1 MDDRQ
6 YMIDQLRAL
15 TAIPSPTGMTRAAT
29 DYILH
34 ELKAL
39 GFRPTRTPKGTVL
52 CELGGSGHPLLLSAH
67 VDTLG
72 AVVRSVKSNGCLRYS
87 QIGGY
92 NDNAIENENVLIH
105 TRAGKVFSG
114 TVQSVHASRHVWGSK
129 TAEQRDDTTLE
140 IVVDEKVRSK
150 ADTEA
155 LGIRAGDIISFDP
168 RTVVTE
174 SGFIKSRH
182 LDDKASSAVLLAL
195 ARGVSER
202 RVVLKRSVTIMFS
215 VYEEVGHGASPLY
228 ARDIEDML
236 VVDMGCVG
244 DDLECREDMVSI
256 CAKDSAG
263 PFDFDFTNELI
274 GYAEKL
280 QLPYAVDVYP
290 GYSSDSATALK
301 AGMEARFALC
311 GQGVFASHGYER
323 THIDGMSATLALAT
337 AAAEADKDI

>member
-1 MDDRQ
+1 MTSRDYLIEQ
-6 YMIDQLRAL
+6 VKNL
-15 TAIPSPTGMTRAAT
+15 TAIPSPTGMTRGAT
-29 DYILH
+29 DYLLK
-34 ELKAL
+34 ELGKL
-39 GFRPTRTPKGTVL
+39 GFTPVRTPKGTVM
-52 CELGGSGHPLLLSAH
+52 CELGGDGHPLLLSAH

-72 AVVRSVKSNGCLRYS
+72 AVVRAIKPNGCLRYS

-92 NDNAIENENVLIH
+92 SDNAIENENVTIH
-105 TRAGKVFSG
+105 TRLGKTYSG
-114 TVQSVHASRHVWGSK
+114 CVQSIHASRHVWGR
-129 TAEQRDDTTLE
+129 TNGEERDDKSLE
-140 IVVDEKVRSK
+140 IVIDEKTHSK
-150 ADTEA
+150 AETEA
-155 LGIRAGDIISFDP
+155 LGICPGDFVSFDP

-174 SGFIKSRH
+174 SGYIKSRH

-195 ARGVSER
+195 ARDVAQGSLTLTR
-202 RVVLKRSVTIMFS
+202 KVTIVFT

-244 DDLECREDMVSI
+244 DDLACHEEQVSI

-274 GYAEKL
+274 ENARRL
-280 QLPYAVDVYP
+280 NIPYAVDIYP
-290 GYSSDSATALK
+290 GYSSDAATALH

-323 THIDGMSATLALAT
+323 THIEGMEATLALCKSVAT
-337 AAAEADKDI
+337 KSFA

>member
-6 YMIDQLRAL
+6 YMINQVRVLAG
-15 TAIPSPTGMTRAAT
+15 IPSPTGMTREAT
-29 DYILH
+29 DYILS
-34 ELKAL
+34 ELESL
-39 GFRPTRTPKGTVL
+39 GFHPSRTPKGTVI

-105 TRAGKVFSG
+105 TRTGKVFSG
-114 TVQSVHASRHVWGSK
+114 TVQSVHASRHVWGNR

-140 IVVDEKVRSK
+140 IVVDEKTYSK

-155 LGIRAGDIISFDP
+155 LGIRAGDMISFDA
-168 RTVVTE
+168 RTVVTD

-195 ARGVSER
+195 AKAVSED
-202 RVVLKRSVTIMFS
+202 RVRLKRSVTIMFS

-228 ARDIEDML
+228 ARSIEDML

-244 DDLECREDMVSI
+244 DDLVCHEDMVSI

-263 PFDFDFTNELI
+263 PYDFDFTNELI
-274 GYAEKL
+274 ALAEKL
-280 QLPYAVDVYP
+280 HLPYAVDIYP

-323 THIDGMSATLALAT
+323 THIDGMAATLSLVT
-337 AAAEADKDI
+337 AVAETDKDA